1 MNDDRIKRFIANESE
16 LKFEK
21 ISEEKKA
28 EIKQIEKEYSWLPS
42 LEELDKQ
49 MKETL

>member
-21 ISEEKKA
+21 ISEEKKRKLNRLKKNIVGCRA
-28 EIKQIEKEYSWLPS
+28 
-42 LEELDKQ
+42 
-49 MKETL
+49 